1 MREGSRIAS
10 ASPGAAARDG
20 ERGPRRARCCP
31 SADRV
36 GDALESAIGLKIG
49 TKELTS
55 AYVGRAQTI
64 FMKAKK
70 AFFFNAEDLRTKVIT
85 DFNNVE
91 VWDTKSEDKSSEDL
105 ASDKRAAIQKLLDA
119 EEEEEEMGAAAAA
132 AIENAKTK

>member
-1 MREGSRIAS
+1 MWDDIHCHIVHGPLDWGGARPTITLEFDERNEFLYTVTVQYNRRE
-10 ASPGAAARDG
+10 
-20 ERGPRRARCCP
+20 
-31 SADRV
+31 
-36 GDALESAIGLKIG
+36 
-49 TKELTS
+49 
-55 AYVGRAQTI
+55 
-64 FMKAKK
+64 AKK

-105 ASDKRAAIQKLLDA
+105 AADKRAAIQKLLDA